1 MILYL
6 SHSRLKNSVNAV
18 YIKGLIQNGKSVEA
32 HGIKK
37 SISGYF
43 DALKK
48 ILKIRPDFIIVG
60 YDSPKLVIFC
70 RLFTRKKIVYNAL
83 CSVYE
88 RMIVAR
94 ELYSKFSLYATY
106 YWFLDF
112 FAVKAADLV
121 MLETDS
127 QISYFSKLF
136 KVSQGG
142 CCRIPFLLQFSDFG
156 SGFAKIVRQIR
167 RICLTIFASP
177 RSKSENFA
185 TKAHS
190 ATAPQ
195 KLIRA
200 WTGVDED
207 MFFYDQSVTKFPTF
221 TVLFRGSLMPESG
234 AEYVVQAAKILER
247 ENIKFI
253 MLSGGLLLDK
263 INKLVE
269 ELKPANL
276 EFRSDLLSIE
286 ELRTIMQKCHLSLGQ
301 LSDHPRLTRTIP
313 HKAYESLVMR
323 LPYLTASSAG
333 ILELLVAGE
342 TCITCRP
349 ANAASLAEKILWAK
363 NNPQELERIAQ
374 NGYQLFQEK
383 LRSNILAKNLLDN
396 LSGLI

>member
-18 YIKGLIQNGKSVEA
+18 YIKGLVQSGKSVEA

-37 SISGYF
+37 SLFGYF

-48 ILKIRPDFIIVG
+48 ISKIKPDVIIVG
-60 YDSPKLVIFC
+60 YDSPQLVIFC

-94 ELYSKFSLYATY
+94 GLYSKFSLPAIY
-106 YWFLDF
+106 YWLLDF
-112 FAVKAADLV
+112 FAVKAANLV

-136 KVSQGG
+136 KVS
-142 CCRIPFLLQFSDFG
+142 R
-156 SGFAKIVRQIR
+156 K
-167 RICLTIFASP
+167 
-177 RSKSENFA
+177 
-185 TKAHS
+185 
-190 ATAPQ
+190 
-195 KLIRA
+195 KLVRA

-207 MFFYDQSVTKFPTF
+207 IFFYDPAATKFLTF

-234 AEYVVQAAKILER
+234 AEYVIQAAKILER

-263 INKLVE
+263 ISKLVE
-269 ELKPANL
+269 ELKPTNL

-301 LSDHPRLTRTIP
+301 LSDHPRLERTIP
-313 HKAYESLVMR
+313 HKAYESLAMH
-323 LPYLTASSAG
+323 LPYLTASNAG
-333 ILELLVAGE
+333 ILELLTAGE

-349 ANAASLAEKILWAK
+349 ADARSVAEKIMWAK
-363 NNPQELERIAQ
+363 NNPQELEKIAQ

>member
-1 MILYL
+1 MNILYL

-18 YIKGLIQNGKSVEA
+18 YINGLIQNGNNVEA

-43 DALKK
+43 NVLRK

-60 YDSPKLVIFC
+60 YDSPQLVIFC

-94 ELYSKFSLYATY
+94 GLYSKFSLRATY

-112 FAVKAADLV
+112 LAVKAADFI

-127 QISYFSKLF
+127 QISYLSKLF
-136 KVSQGG
+136 KIS
-142 CCRIPFLLQFSDFG
+142 R
-156 SGFAKIVRQIR
+156 K
-167 RICLTIFASP
+167 
-177 RSKSENFA
+177 
-185 TKAHS
+185 
-190 ATAPQ
+190 
-195 KLIRA
+195 KLVRA

-207 MFFYDQSVTKFPTF
+207 IFFYDPSVAKFPTF
-221 TVLFRGSLMPESG
+221 TVLFRGSLMPEAG
-234 AEYVVQAAKILER
+234 AEYVIRAAKILEK

-263 INKLVE
+263 ISKLVE

-276 EFRSDLLSIE
+276 EFRSDLLPIE
-286 ELRTIMQKCHLSLGQ
+286 ELRTTMQKCHLSLGQ
-301 LSDHPRLTRTIP
+301 LSDHPRLERTIP
-313 HKAYESLVMR
+313 HKAYESLAMH
-323 LPYLTASSAG
+323 LPYLTASNAG
-333 ILELLVAGE
+333 ILELLIAGE
-342 TCITCRP
+342 TCITCQP
-349 ANAASLAEKILWAK
+349 ADAQSVAEKILWAK

-374 NGYQLFQEK
+374 NGYQLYQEK
-383 LRSNILAKNLLDN
+383 LKSGILAKDLLTKIDK
-396 LSGLI
+396 L